1 MIPSG
6 DQYASDHRVD
16 NNGFRSSR
24 RYNHLKQIMLAAK
37 KQETIRFRR
46 SPPMDNV
53 LVGGTFNFR
62 LGGRSDRDR
71 TCYCFRRINLLL
83 MVFRLICFV
92 CYNLFRG
99 ALWQYLVVLDAV
111 QRCNQ
116 LRKNRER
123 GEPPKRPLG
132 DTNQC
137 SDVEF
142 LEDEEEN
149 MNDMSYDNSWIE
161 MDDFSLSN
169 KGITSNHSFFVEDSD
184 ENTSSEK
191 ADDNQLFVSYRENMD
206 NDHDCE
212 NDDYDA
218 MIQYT
223 SETDPLER
231 VLRPF
236 EIDWDAPLHDGQS
249 DDETIEDESFCDEEE
264 FFIDDDCHI
273 SKVDNYDEFGFW
285 TQEDLYGLSLE
296 VPSDGKSEI
305 SSRSIGCFLPS
316 VHSLESKFGALPM
329 LDDDVLAAIT
339 GVNASTVSFPRE
351 NF

>member
-1 MIPSG
+1 
-6 DQYASDHRVD
+6 
-16 NNGFRSSR
+16 
-24 RYNHLKQIMLAAK
+24 MLAAK
-37 KQETIRFRR
+37 TQETIRFRR

-123 GEPPKRPLG
+123 GGPPKRPLG

-137 SDVEF
+137 SDKEL
-142 LEDEEEN
+142 LEEEEEN

-184 ENTSSEK
+184 ENTSSDK
-191 ADDNQLFVSYRENMD
+191 AGDNELFVSYNENTD

-236 EIDWDAPLHDGQS
+236 EIDWDAPLHDEQS